1 MTKAWFCCAA
11 ILAVA
16 GCDVP
21 EPDRAEREAY
31 EANQAH
37 AAAAANAVV
46 ATNAATPAAEGVL
59 SAYVGRHP
67 SESVNGVTFRANP
80 VVRRAV
86 EATLADPALRR
97 FVLDSPATDA
107 PIVLKDGRVLA
118 WGCEPHNCGY
128 HNWSVSIL
136 PDASSADVCF
146 YHDDDSADGPSRWYL
161 AAGGTEERPGNC
173 PSE

>member
-1 MTKAWFCCAA
+1 MTRAWFSIAA
-11 ILAVA
+11 LLAIA
-16 GCDVP
+16 GCDIP
-21 EPDRAEREAY
+21 EPDRAEREAF
-31 EANQAH
+31 EANQAN
-37 AAAAANAVV
+37 AAATTRNDVAANDMTA
-46 ATNAATPAAEGVL
+46 AAEGTL

-67 SESVNGVTFRANP
+67 GEAVNGVTFRADP

-86 EATLADPALRR
+86 EATLADPGLRR

-107 PIVLKDGRVLA
+107 PIVRKDGRILA

-128 HNWSVSIL
+128 HNWSISIL
-136 PDASSADVCF
+136 PDASAADICL
-146 YHDDDSADGPSRWYL
+146 YDDDDSADGPSRWHL